1 VRAKFLVPNLFTA
14 CNFLLGISAIL
25 VMHEAFAPGGA
36 PPTVTLGFD
45 KPPLILAG
53 WMIIWCT
60 LIDKLDGLAARAL
73 KASSAF
79 GAQFDSLADLTAFG
93 IAPGLL
99 VYFYTERLDPTW
111 FAGHRPMMV
120 VAVSLYMLSA
130 AIRLARFNAVDS
142 TTRVDSFQG
151 LPSPFAGGIVVLTVL
166 LHAKYAGERVAG
178 AGMILFPLLLAVTG
192 LLMVSSLSLP
202 KLGRRK
208 SRALTGF
215 QLLNVLAGYACGFGM
230 IFPEYLLALLIV
242 YGTVGFAWGLLQ
254 RGRLGQVRPSTPG

>member
-1 VRAKFLVPNLFTA
+1 
-14 CNFLLGISAIL
+14 
-25 VMHEAFAPGGA
+25 MHEAVAPRGA
-36 PPTVTLGFD
+36 HLTATLGFD

-120 VAVSLYMLSA
+120 VAVSFYMLSA

-142 TTRVDSFQG
+142 TTRADSFQG
-151 LPSPFAGGIVVLTVL
+151 LPSPFAGGIVVLSVL
-166 LHAKYAGERVAG
+166 LHAKHGAERPVG
-178 AGMILFPLLLAVTG
+178 VGMILFPLLLAVTG
-192 LLMVSSLSLP
+192 LLMVSSLCLP

-215 QLLNVLAGYACGFGM
+215 QLLNVLVGYVCGFGM
-230 IFPEYLLALLIV
+230 IFPEYLMSLLIV
-242 YGTVGFAWGLLQ
+242 YATVGFSWGLVQ
-254 RGRLGQVRPSTPG
+254 GGRLGQVRPGVQG